1 MASYTIKNWVAYQG
15 KFQVNANQVLPVCV
29 ISGDI
34 YDTSTGVS
42 IDSYGASI
50 TFDPSVGA
58 QLNGIVAATA
68 VLAYND
74 DTLVDHTVSLD
85 YSANISSL
93 TMGHYNFQSQPTTS
107 YTVVSHQYDTPTA
120 YFGTDSLVSVDL
132 VMGIRNSISATWNDT
147 LHNYTYI
154 PIIYYY
160 NNLNNRFYVN
170 GRDYTP
176 GYPRYGQCVPLLYFG
191 SNNPTHYESGAY
203 YAITLDNLY
212 SIRER
217 SYITGYLSY
226 YADID
231 LMLKDRLTMSTP
243 TSDPYSDGGTSGT
256 GGGKGSFDG
265 TGDAISVPSVPT
277 LGATN
282 TGLVTLYN
290 PTLAQVQS
298 LASYMWSD
306 SFSLDSFKKLFADP
320 MDAILGLSIVPVA
333 VPDGSAQNL
342 KVGNIDTGISMTL
355 AGSQYVTV
363 DCGSLAVNE
372 YWGAYLD
379 YSPYTKAEIYLPY
392 IGMHTLSAD
401 DIMGKTVSVKYN
413 VDILSGSCI
422 AFVSCGD
429 SVLYTFSGACA
440 QNLPI
445 TGNDF
450 AQNFAGAL
458 TLCTSTAA
466 LAAGAATGGALA
478 APAAGMVSSAIQA
491 TKGNVQR
498 SGSIGG
504 TAGMLGVQVPY
515 LVLTRPRQCVPGNQN
530 CYQGY
535 PAYIT
540 ENLADLSG
548 YTEVESIQLENC
560 TATDSEIDEIKS
572 LLAAGVLL

>member
-1 MASYTIKNWVAYQG
+1 M
-15 KFQVNANQVLPVCV
+15 
-29 ISGDI
+29 
-34 YDTSTGVS
+34 
-42 IDSYGASI
+42 SYGQKNVR
-50 TFDPSVGA
+50 TYTDG
-58 QLNGIVAATA
+58 LK
-68 VLAYND
+68 
-74 DTLVDHTVSLD
+74 
-85 YSANISSL
+85 
-93 TMGHYNFQSQPTTS
+93 HY
-107 YTVVSHQYDTPTA
+107 
-120 YFGTDSLVSVDL
+120 VSVIVSTEVGDAL
-132 VMGIRNSISATWNDT
+132 RALYVSPTSDDKIIVDRWGRKNDRYTQFDNILRNF
-147 LHNYTYI
+147 
-154 PIIYYY
+154 
-160 NNLNNRFYVN
+160 NLPM
-170 GRDYTP
+170 TILKP
-176 GYPRYGQCVPLLYFG
+176 
-191 SNNPTHYESGAY
+191 
-203 YAITLDNLY
+203 
-212 SIRER
+212 
-217 SYITGYLSY
+217 
-226 YADID
+226 ADID
-231 LMLKDRLTMSTP
+231 FDPDKAVLFDAMKELLPGITYCDTEVPAQATYTPVKADMGPVKYLLTDVDFYVYTGYYTESPSKTSGYYPYLGTASVVTSGATMLDCSQCVIYVLNDDLTKYISFSVKVYGTTVDADVDKSWAAVKTKFWILNATP
-243 TSDPYSDGGTSGT
+243 VIISDDPYQEGGGASGSGGGT
-256 GGGKGSFDG
+256 GSFDG
-265 TGDAISVPSVPT
+265 TGDAISVPAVPT

-298 LASYMWSD
+298 LANYMWSD

-320 MDAILGLSIVPVA
+320 MDAILGLTIVPVA
-333 VPDGSAQNL
+333 VPDGSVQNI

-466 LAAGAATGGALA
+466 LAAGVASGGALA

-515 LVLTRPRQCVPGNQN
+515 LVLTRPRQCVPANQN
-530 CYQGY
+530 TYQGY
-535 PAYIT
+535 PAFIT
-540 ENLADLSG
+540 EDLADLSG

-560 TATDSEIDEIKS
+560 TATDSEIDEIKA